1 MLDTT
6 GFTLCY
12 NHIERLP
19 NMITREE
26 LTELVQQI
34 GDDQLEMAF
43 ERLRPL
49 VQATK
54 QANGAAHEEV
64 EEQLEFIV
72 PYRKPSRWINLPIR
86 VIGSPPPAA
95 TMTVS
100 EATPEE
106 TLLFQRFHDNI
117 EWWNQ
122 HYRQIVENKSLINQ
136 FVAISQG
143 EIFAALTYL
152 EARAKALQSHPG
164 DAPYIFFLHP
174 PK

>member
-1 MLDTT
+1 
-6 GFTLCY
+6 
-12 NHIERLP
+12 
-19 NMITREE
+19 MITREE

-34 GDDQLEMAF
+34 GDDQLELAF

-49 VQATK
+49 AQATK
-54 QANGAAHEEV
+54 QENGTAHEEV

-72 PYRKPSRWINLPIR
+72 PYRKPSRWVNLPIR
-86 VIGSPPPAA
+86 VLGSPSPAV

-122 HYRQIVENKSLINQ
+122 HYRQIIEDSSLFNQ

-143 EIFAALTYL
+143 EIFTAPTYL
-152 EARAKALQSHPG
+152 EAREKVLQSHPG
-164 DAPYIFFLHP
+164 DAPYIFFLYP
-174 PK
+174 PE